1 MKRVPFHER
10 MRKFVAR
17 PAHEKLKSLGL
28 RLREFFPNMPVP
40 LRLPYGGWHL
50 IGNSHVDNALL
61 TGDFESDEILFVR
74 KYLKPGMNV
83 MDIGAHHGLYTL
95 LASKCVGLNGRVIA
109 FEPSARERKQL
120 RRNLRLNNCSNV
132 EVEPYALGNKRATTE
147 IYLVDGGEDG
157 CNSLRAPIVKGT
169 TRRVPVE
176 VFTLDDIMAKN
187 DRPAIDFIKLDVE
200 GAEWDVLR
208 GGTELLQNHPRP
220 VLMVEVYD
228 IRTEPWGYR
237 AEEIVQFLA
246 GLCFRWFELLNDGSV
261 APIAADRR
269 IYDAN
274 LVAIPEERVD
284 QVLRSLVANTG
295 HTS

>member
-1 MKRVPFHER
+1 MNRVPLHER
-10 MRKFVAR
+10 LRKFVAR
-17 PAHEKLKSLGL
+17 PAHEKLKSLAL
-28 RLREFFPNMPVP
+28 RLRAFFPNMPVP
-40 LRLPYGGWHL
+40 LRLPYGAWHL

-61 TGDFESDEILFVR
+61 TGDFESAEILFVR

-83 MDIGAHHGLYTL
+83 MDIGAHHGLYTV
-95 LASKCVGLNGRVIA
+95 LASKCVGLKGKVIA
-109 FEPSARERKQL
+109 FEPSARERKHL

-132 EVEPYALGNKRATTE
+132 EVESYALGGKRTTAE

-176 VFTLDDIMAKN
+176 VVTLDDITAKN
-187 DRPAIDFIKLDVE
+187 DRSAIDFIKLDVE
-200 GAEWDVLR
+200 GAELDVLR
-208 GGTELLQNHPRP
+208 GGAEILQNRPRP
-220 VLMVEVYD
+220 ILMVEVYD
-228 IRTEPWGYR
+228 IRTGPWGYR
-237 AEEIVQFLA
+237 AEEIVRYLA
-246 GLCFRWFELLNDGSV
+246 GRRYRWFEILNDGSV
-261 APIAADRR
+261 VPMVADRK

-274 LVAIPEERVD
+274 LVAIPEESQD